1 MEQENKTIAEK
12 VIDKI
17 DQENLAPI
25 SRWHFVLKNSSF
37 WTLWGASVLLGACAI
52 AGVIFSFSHFGW
64 QYRYVTH
71 ESSFGFLFDALPV
84 FWLVSFV
91 GMIAFGYYNLRHTTR
106 GYRFSFVLILLVSLF
121 LSFVF
126 GTLLFAVGFGR
137 KIDNLKKPL
146 PFAPPIVVW
155 EERVWSDDKRGLLS
169 GFIKSFDKDK
179 NELIIT
185 SPFLQGQKT
194 ISTDEIDDEVMSDF
208 IVGDH
213 VRIIGAIDND
223 SFVACAILPLD
234 KERGLLPPPK
244 KISERNISS
253 SRINT
258 CKDVRPYQQ
267 YQKIFITN

>member
-1 MEQENKTIAEK
+1 M
-12 VIDKI
+12 
-17 DQENLAPI
+17 
-25 SRWHFVLKNSSF
+25 
-37 WTLWGASVLLGACAI
+37 
-52 AGVIFSFSHFGW
+52 
-64 QYRYVTH
+64 
-71 ESSFGFLFDALPV
+71 
-84 FWLVSFV
+84 
-91 GMIAFGYYNLRHTTR
+91 
-106 GYRFSFVLILLVSLF
+106 
-121 LSFVF
+121 SFVF